1 MISLAN
7 QLEMI
12 RPQLNLRTSQ
22 PETLTPGAVKTAPVQ
37 PAPRIPAKVMRD
49 GVSWSPTCWY
59 NPKSSHD
66 RQRAMRYLQESL
78 RYGASIDPTSRW
90 SIQVGNSSFRM
101 RDEAEVTAWINY

>member
-12 RPQLNLRTSQ
+12 RPQLNLKPS
-22 PETLTPGAVKTAPVQ
+22 PAPVVPKGTTQ
-37 PAPRIPAKVMRD
+37 LPAVTRIPAKVMRD

-101 RDEAEVTAWINY
+101 RDEAEVTAWIND

>member
-12 RPQLNLRTSQ
+12 RPQLNLKPS
-22 PETLTPGAVKTAPVQ
+22 PAPVVPKGTM
-37 PAPRIPAKVMRD
+37 PAPAITRIPAKVMRD

-66 RQRAMRYLQESL
+66 RQRAIRYLQESL
-78 RYGASIDPTSRW
+78 RYGVSIDPTSRW
-90 SIQVGNSSFRM
+90 SIQIGNSSFRM
-101 RDEAEVTAWINY
+101 RDEAEVTAWLND